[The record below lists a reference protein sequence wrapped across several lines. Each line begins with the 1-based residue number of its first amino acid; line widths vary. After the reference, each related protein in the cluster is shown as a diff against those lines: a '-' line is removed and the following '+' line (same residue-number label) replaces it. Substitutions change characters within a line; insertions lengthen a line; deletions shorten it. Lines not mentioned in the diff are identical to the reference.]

1 MEVLDFLQRDFPQYP
16 WSLRSLDRRLRHFEI
31 NYNDA
36 NVKVDEVVEAVQKEL
51 EGPGKLLGYRAM
63 HKKIRLEHN
72 LNVTRDEV
80 YNVMYHLDPEGLESR
95 GGVGA
100 KKVRRKA
107 GNFTSRG
114 PNWVHS
120 LDGHDKLMGY
130 QNSTFPLAIYGCLDT
145 ASRKL
150 LWLRVW
156 TTNSDPKLIGR
167 WYLEYLCET
176 KVMSA
181 MMRLDKGTETGTM
194 ATMHAFLRRHHN
206 DMDPEDTVLYGP
218 STSNQVCFY
227 RTLTAGTVM
236 AWICNLNAWQCG
248 TELTGLHTVCSHFFT
263 TFLDS
268 PNKSTCLYTWRE
280 IHLCALTLGLHKRVY
295 LCRLRDGGKNSMKGW
310 KDTSRNTWTG

>member
-1 MEVLDFLQRDFPQYP
+1 MADNRAAAWSEDEILKAAILKYVQQGLKRVEVLDFLQRDFPQYP

-72 LNVTRDEV
+72 LNVTRDQV

-120 LDGHDKLMGY
+120 LNGHDKLMGY

-156 TTNSDPKLIGR
+156 TTSSDPKLIGR

-236 AWICNLNAWQCG
+236 A
-248 TELTGLHTVCSHFFT
+248 
-263 TFLDS
+263 
-268 PNKSTCLYTWRE
+268 
-280 IHLCALTLGLHKRVY
+280 
-295 LCRLRDGGKNSMKGW
+295 
-310 KDTSRNTWTG
+310 